1 MRCKNMRKTIEI
13 HYKDWFVSGSSW
25 SENEDDLRKD
35 ALNKANEF
43 FLNKEGVKI
52 LNCIE
57 IFKNE
62 EHGRITFRLGV
73 YYTEIHL
80 L

>member
-1 MRCKNMRKTIEI
+1 MREIIEI
-13 HYKDWFVSGSSW
+13 NYKDWFVSGSSW
-25 SENEDDLRKD
+25 SENEDDLRKE
-35 ALNKANEF
+35 ALNKANKF
-43 FLNKEGVKI
+43 FENKDRIKI

-73 YYTEIHL
+73 YYTENHYTETQ
-80 L
+80 

>member
-1 MRCKNMRKTIEI
+1 MKEIIEI
-13 HYKDWFVSGSSW
+13 NYKEWFVSGSSW
-25 SENEDDLRKD
+25 SENEDDLRKEV
-35 ALNKANEF
+35 LEKANKF
-43 FLNKEGVKI
+43 FMDKDKVKI

-73 YYTEIHL
+73 YYTEIHYTEPQ
-80 L
+80 

>member
-1 MRCKNMRKTIEI
+1 MREVIEI
-13 HYKDWFVSGSSW
+13 KYKDWFVSGSSW

-35 ALNKANEF
+35 ALNKANKF
-43 FLNKEGVKI
+43 FMDKDKVKI